1 MLIKKTSDVS
11 GVMSTTVLNTKIKEV
26 ESNIPDLNGLVTTL
40 LLFLI
45 QKLEKLRTQ
54 YQMVV
59 V

>member
-1 MLIKKTSDVS
+1 MLIKKISDVS

>member
-1 MLIKKTSDVS
+1 MLIKKISDVS
-11 GVMSTTVLNTKIKEV
+11 GGMSTTVLNTKIKEV
-26 ESNIPDLNGLVTTL
+26 ESNIPDLNGLVITL